1 MTIEEVIRV
10 IGSIEI
16 VLTAILANAFCI
28 LYQIKAPWWK
38 SEVGRN
44 IMILAMVIAG
54 VIDVWIVAL
63 IFGGDNV
70 GFRLLRLAAF
80 AFMPYV
86 LARRIWI
93 LLKAQSH
100 VGSGGR
106 RDKDEVHGSG
116 TES

>member
-1 MTIEEVIRV
+1 MTIEDVIKV

-16 VLTAILANAFCI
+16 FLTAILANVFCVI
-28 LYQIKAPWWK
+28 YQMKAPWWK

-44 IMILAMVIAG
+44 IMTLAMVIAV

-63 IFGGDNV
+63 IFGGDNT

-100 VGSGGR
+100 GGSGGR

-116 TES
+116 PES